1 MISSSFL
8 YIALDV
14 DELNLLILHF
24 PFIYPS
30 NCLNIQMLMAMT
42 NLFFSLDS
50 SPVAKLYDCERD
62 ARA

>member
-42 NLFFSLDS
+42 NLFFFIGFFS
-50 SPVAKLYDCERD
+50 SG
-62 ARA
+62 